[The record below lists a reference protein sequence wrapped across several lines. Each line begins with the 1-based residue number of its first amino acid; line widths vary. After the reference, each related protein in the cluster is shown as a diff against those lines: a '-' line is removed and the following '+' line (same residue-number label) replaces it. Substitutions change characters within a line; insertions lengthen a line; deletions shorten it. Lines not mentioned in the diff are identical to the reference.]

1 MSKFEKV
8 RMCLELKTKY
18 FTLKKNIGGKYVI
31 AYKNI
36 PAITSLTFSTLDE
49 IIKAYQLKIWGE
61 QNVENINSLWFIFQC
76 FSDDNSFSSGYK
88 ERGIWGMKKMSNV
101 EGKAIGLLGLWGMI
115 GIATLPILGPAVLTG
130 TMANICYGIGIMQ
143 SINILFL
150 DNKESE

>member
-1 MSKFEKV
+1 
-8 RMCLELKTKY
+8 
-18 FTLKKNIGGKYVI
+18 
-31 AYKNI
+31 
-36 PAITSLTFSTLDE
+36 
-49 IIKAYQLKIWGE
+49 
-61 QNVENINSLWFIFQC
+61 
-76 FSDDNSFSSGYK
+76 
-88 ERGIWGMKKMSNV
+88 MKKMSNV